1 MAGMIDQKTIEQ
13 LLTEARSQNKWQDR
27 DVPDETLKQ
36 LVDILKMGPTS
47 ANCSPARFVFVKSQ
61 EAKERL
67 RPHLSSG
74 NTDKTMSAPVTAIIG
89 YDMEFYE
96 HLKQLFP
103 HDDAKAW
110 FTGNDQLVFETAF
123 RNGTLQGAYL
133 MIAARMLGLDVG
145 GMSGFD
151 NAGVDAE
158 FFSGTTTKSNFLCN
172 IGYGDPEGLYQR
184 LPRFDFDEI
193 AKIA

>member
-1 MAGMIDQKTIEQ
+1 MAGMVDQKVIEQ
-13 LLTEARSQNKWQDR
+13 LLTEARSQNKWLDR
-27 DVPDETLKQ
+27 DVSDDTLRQ

-47 ANCSPARFVFVKSQ
+47 ANCSPARFVFVKTK

-74 NTDKTMSAPVTAIIG
+74 NTEKTMTAPVTAIIG
-89 YDMEFYE
+89 YDMTFYD
-96 HLKQLFP
+96 HLKKLFP

-110 FTGNDQLVFETAF
+110 FTSNEQLVFETAF

-145 GMSGFD
+145 GMSGYD
-151 NAGVDAE
+151 NTGVDAE
-158 FFSGTTTKSNFLCN
+158 FFAGTKIKSNFLCN
-172 IGYGDPEGLYQR
+172 IGYGDPAGLYPR
-184 LPRFDFDEI
+184 LPRFEFSEI
-193 AKIA
+193 VDIV